1 MPKIS
6 LNSYNGRC
14 RKLNSE
20 MILKA
25 LRERKITP
33 EEAKKQLDNLNKEI
47 PTEKSDRISEENKI
61 FGENAIAI
69 IGMSGRYPK
78 ANDMEEYWNLL
89 VNGKDGIREIPNSR
103 WNMDEYYDPEK
114 AKEGKIY
121 CKWLGMID
129 DAECFDSLFFEIPP
143 SEAETMEPLH
153 RIFIEEGYKAFE
165 DAGYTRQTLNN
176 QKCGVYAGMITGEY
190 EKLSQ
195 KYGNEKASIT
205 GSSNAIGAA
214 RLSYYLNLKGPA
226 ISVDTACSSSMVCVH
241 LAAQALERGEID
253 MALVGGSSLYLSAGA
268 YVAMCSAGMLSPEG
282 KCKTFDNGADGFVPG
297 EGAGALVL
305 KRLADAERDHDHI
318 YGVIIG
324 SGMNQDGKT
333 NGITAPNLGSQIE
346 LVRDI
351 YEEYNISPESISYAE
366 MHGTG
371 TKLGDPIELEALGTA
386 FLEKTKRKNFCA
398 IGSVKSNLGHT
409 SAASGMAG
417 IQKVILCM
425 QHKKMVP
432 TLNVTTP
439 NEHFDFDNSPF
450 YINTQVKEWTKDH
463 EPRRACVSSFG
474 FSGTNAHVVIQEY
487 KYPDNLDL
495 ENDYIGKK
503 NPGIFVL
510 SAKNEEQLVQYVQ
523 KMIQY
528 IRQNNNF
535 NLANYLYTLQV
546 GREAMKERLAIVI
559 TGIEDLL
566 TKLNHYL
573 EGGADNKAIFRGVS
587 LKKKLNYKN
596 ISSVSSKSRGEVRSL
611 DGDIFAIA
619 KEWVNGSE
627 IDWLSIYGEKKPRR
641 VSVPTIPLAKEPFW
655 YKKEDTVQAKEK
667 TSGSHIN
674 RLHPLVHQNT
684 SDFLTQSFCSTFNGE
699 EFFLNEHRV
708 DDTKVLP
715 GAAILEMARAAS
727 ELSGGKSVKCVKDII
742 WLKPVSIT
750 DQENRVNI
758 RLYPEQ
764 DQAAFKLSMLDS
776 EKSETIYCE
785 GKIEYW
791 DGNIN
796 KFKNDIENIEKRCK
810 ARIAPENLYNA
821 QEKGVLY
828 GAHFQTITNV
838 SYNDN
843 EVLAKL
849 RINGVLG
856 NEAESELNDYILHP
870 GLLDGALQTIF
881 PLMTQEDSG
890 DRTYLPFSLDK
901 IEIYDSFQ
909 EDLYVYTTKV
919 SGYDN
924 NLIKRFN
931 IDIMDKTGYVLSRI
945 LGFNVKAAADK
956 TDNTLQNDN
965 LFLLKSMW
973 EEENAVV
980 DNYDNK
986 KVIVLDNNDR
996 LYAELYTENTE
1007 AIYVRQ
1013 GNAYSKKDEKQ
1024 YEVDIYDKNSYLNLF
1039 HDIQQ
1044 CNEVF
1049 PEWLIYN
1056 VTENSSIEKNA
1067 DNEIYAILALTQAL
1081 IELRIHSK
1089 IRLEYIY
1096 NIDSLSCL
1104 PEYDAVSAFFKTVQ
1118 KENENL
1124 FFQCVGISASQTD
1137 AGRLKEIIIQEL
1149 NAEEHCYEVH
1159 YDENKRYVKRIHQTD
1174 YEKKNITDTPFKD
1187 NGVYIITGGM
1197 GGVGFIFAQYICSH
1211 FKADVILTGRR
1222 DIDNEIELKL
1232 TKLNK
1237 MEAHAYY
1244 IKADVSDKNDVDTL
1258 IEKIKNKF
1266 NSINGVIHS
1275 AGITKD
1281 ALIRNKKT
1289 EEFRQVLAPKIAG
1302 TRFLDEALAKE
1313 HLDFFVM
1320 CSSTS
1325 AVLGNF
1331 GQCDYCYANSY
1342 MDNYAEYRTALTKQK
1357 KRYGKTV
1364 SINWPYWAEGGM
1376 QISEDSQK
1384 RMKDAMGMYPLSS
1397 RDGISALEHSILS
1410 DENQLICV
1418 TGETDK
1424 LFSIF
1429 HVSESGFVTAEREK
1443 KQVVGSNSNARKI
1456 NEDDIDVKYYAE
1468 EFLKSVFSEKMKIKI
1483 DKIDILESFET
1494 YGIDSIIIMTLT
1506 RRLEEDFGELPKTL
1520 FFEYQNI
1527 DELADY
1533 FVENYK
1539 DAILDM
1545 FYKEK
1550 ATDVKLETAKLQ
1562 PETAGQ
1568 KEDIPKNRFW
1578 TETDIATNDSEQNM
1592 DDIAIIGISG
1602 KYPMADDLTEFWD
1615 NIKSGRDCI
1624 SEIPQERWDHNRYY
1638 DSQKD
1643 VAGKAY
1649 AKWGGFVKDIDKFDP
1664 LFFNISP
1671 GEADFLDPQARLF
1684 LETVWHTLEDA
1695 GYTRASLAN
1704 DKVGVFVGVM
1714 YSMYELY
1721 EGEVKGERVPVSSSF
1736 SAIANRVSYFM
1747 NFHGPSVAV
1756 DTMCSSSLTALHL
1769 GCESIKNG
1777 DSDLVFVGGV
1787 NLTLHPNKY
1796 LLLSQGHFA
1805 STDGRCKTFGKDGDG
1820 YVPGEGVGAIL
1831 LKPLDKAIADHDN
1844 IYAVIKGS
1852 AINACGKTNGF
1863 TVPSP
1868 NAQAQLIQDALD
1880 KTNIDARTISYI
1892 EAHGTGTSLGD
1903 PIEIKGLTKAFKA
1916 YTEDL
1921 QFCSIGSVKS
1931 NIGHLESAAG
1941 IAAITKVVLQLK
1953 NHKLVPSIHS
1963 DELNPY
1969 INFSETPFYVQHKLE
1984 EWEKKA
1990 GDNAFPRRAGISAFG
2005 AGGSNAHVI
2014 LEEYNPKRINVDE
2027 KDKQRLYVFSAKNID
2042 RLNEYLRVFLDYI
2055 SGKSGAYIDEYV
2067 QPAGNNTTDIKVIQE
2082 ELCDILAQIL
2092 EVSVDLLDC
2101 HIPIKEYGL
2110 DMIKFNLFKNL
2121 AADKYGLNKAVFDM
2135 DSFNTVKEL
2144 ADYILHD
2151 KFVPDSHFIHIQ
2163 SDSLAYTLQL
2173 GREAMEE
2180 RVAIKA
2186 DSISDLAMKIH
2197 NYLSGGK
2204 LVDIYTGNVLDA
2216 KEDKESYK
2224 EIQKEAVRT
2233 KEMLLNENY
2242 SELAQLWVKGMD
2254 IDWKELYHGELPQKI
2269 SLPGYCFAKEHC
2281 WVLSIDEMNKTS
2293 NKLCNEYL
2301 HPMLQKNI
2309 SNLYGLKFRSDY
2321 SGNEFFIKDHVVN
2334 NIKMLPAVAYL
2345 EMICA
2350 AAKQIFDVADNSEII
2365 IRNVIWIQPFSIEDV
2380 NKEIYVSFVPNDD
2393 AGVKFNI
2400 FSQDGEAPIVHC
2412 QGTVQV
2418 SEHAELEQLNID
2430 EIKEECEKE
2439 TTGQS
2444 YYSAFEEIG
2453 IHYGNSLRSIKKIY
2467 KDKNKAVVELCA
2479 NECVKSD
2486 FDNFMLHPSML
2497 DAAVQANIAFYDENG
2512 KGNITL
2518 PFALNEVRVLGKCS
2532 TEMFA
2537 YIRKVTKNSDDKLQ
2551 KIDIDI
2557 CNSKGYV
2564 CVKINQLAFREFDT
2578 QYNQKLIGSGQ
2589 EENIEKLLFIPE
2601 WKECRV
2607 TNRTDRMDFD
2617 KKIIILCNQRKD
2629 VLEKLIPLAQSS
2641 EIFNLHSE
2649 NENIAIRYNDCAVN
2663 LFDYIKK
2670 LFGSKVKGKVFI
2682 QLYVENQGENG
2693 LLAGLNGFLK
2703 TIQIENSNIIC
2714 QLIESDSVKDA
2725 EEIYDLLKENTVA
2738 DYDQHIRYVNNIRY
2752 VQKIQELTIPDK
2764 DQADI
2769 IWREKGVYLI
2779 AGGAGGLGLLV
2790 AEDIASKTKDAVL
2803 ILAGRSELKDD
2814 VLERIENIRKMGA
2827 KIEYHRTDI
2836 INQNA
2841 VKDLVSDIVSR
2852 YHVLNGVIHCS
2863 GVIRDSLI
2871 VQKTS
2876 DTFRHV
2882 LEPKVLGIMNLDIAT
2897 KDINMDWFI
2906 AFSSMASVIGNLGQS
2921 DYAAANGFMDCFVEY
2936 RNKLSDKK
2944 ERFGQAV
2951 SLNWPLWK
2959 DGGMQIGADMEKVV
2973 AESSGFTPIEKKSG
2987 IQLLHKAVLSG
2998 CTQVLPV
3005 EGFSDKIRALF
3016 LENHS
3021 PKADENVTT
3030 EFNDTTGEK
3039 DNVVLE
3045 ERLTVKIKEILA
3057 EETKLDISRI
3067 DARVPLENYGI
3078 DSVMI
3083 IRLTN
3088 ALEKSYGS
3096 LPKTLFFD
3104 NQSIKE
3110 LVQYLCKDFY
3120 AQTIKVL
3127 GMEESNTVE
3136 KAVSVQNLPTPKAE
3150 INRKFWVQKQEV
3162 IRNESIVKNGNGCAP
3177 LDIAIIGIAGQYPM
3191 AENVDTYW
3199 NNLIEGKDCVTEI
3212 PKERWDHSRYY
3223 DPDKS
3228 KQRKTYAKWG
3238 GFLND
3243 VDCFDPMFF
3252 HISPVEAE
3260 IMDPQERLFL
3270 QCVYHAIEDA
3280 GYTKASL
3287 SLNEK
3292 DGLTSNVGV
3301 FVGVMYEE
3309 YQLYGAQ
3316 AQMLGNN
3323 ISLNGSAAS
3332 IANRVSYVY
3341 GFHGPSIALDSMCS
3355 SSLAAI
3361 HLACNSI
3368 MNGECDTAIAG
3379 GVNLSIHPNKYL
3391 TLGRGKFVSSIGRCQ
3406 TFGKNGD
3413 GYTPGEGVGT
3423 IILKSRERA
3432 IADGDHIYGIIRGSA
3447 VNHGGKTNGYT
3458 VPNPHAQTS
3467 VIKRAIAQSGINPR
3481 AISYI
3486 EAHGT
3491 GTSLGDPIEISALS
3505 RAFKEKT
3512 DEKQFCKI
3520 GSVKSNIGHCESAAG
3535 IAGITKVLMQMKY
3548 GKLVPSLHS
3557 EILNPNIDFENSPFV
3572 VSHEYE
3578 EWKRPVIEVNGMLKE
3593 YPRIAGISAFGAG
3606 GTNAHIIIEEYSGQ
3620 EDVIAEDNTNYI
3632 IILSARK
3639 EEQLNK
3645 QVSQLLEWL
3654 KANQG
3659 ENHSL
3664 MNIAY
3669 TLQVGR
3675 EALDERV
3682 AFVVSSYAQ
3691 LVDKLEDY
3699 IEGRGDY
3706 YKGKVKE
3713 SNNILYRIDDDDMQE
3728 MIQKWFNEG
3737 KFLKIAELW
3746 VEGLSIEWDKLYIKK
3761 PKRISLPNYPFAKE
3775 HYWFS
3780 EDDLNLSNINV
3791 SGQRMHPLIH
3801 ENISDFYEVKFVSTF
3816 TGTEAFFTDHIING
3830 NKTMP
3835 AVGYM
3840 EMVYA
3845 AYCRA
3850 MNLKQENS
3858 KYVQLEDVVWMQ
3870 PLIVKNE
3877 PVEVKLNLIPSN
3889 KDSAEFQIYSE
3900 TTKEEISLYSKGIV
3914 GLCEH
3919 TGEPKLD
3926 IKTMEAEHI
3935 LNRLESDYVY
3945 DYFSSIGIEYGP
3957 AQRGIQYILCGENS
3971 VLAKINL
3978 PEILA
3983 GTAKQYTLHPCIL
3996 DSALQAAMGL
4006 SVKDEDKKAD
4016 YNAKLPF
4023 MIQEMSIYD
4032 ACTESMWAYIRPDDK
4047 SQTVHIS
4054 LCDDSGTVRL
4064 EIKDIYYREIKDKNN
4079 EEKGADDNTEEQTL
4093 NETEEE
4099 NVDVITDTQELYNE
4113 TYQFLKEI
4121 FVRTLK
4127 IDESEI
4133 EEDVLFEKY
4142 GVDSILIMSLN
4153 EQLEKEFGKL
4163 PKTLL
4168 FEYQNMRTL
4177 SQYFI
4182 NNHSEKIAELTNK
4195 GNVRT
4200 KTAAVRTEQNEEQKT
4215 IRLAKCNIAKRDSD
4229 DTEIAIIGLA
4239 GKYANAENLNEY
4251 WENIKNGVDCITEIP
4266 SSRWDY
4272 KKYFNPDKDHPG
4284 TTYTKWGGFLKDVDC
4299 FEPLFFNISPRDAV
4313 IMDPQERLFMECAYS
4328 AMEDAGYTRQTL
4340 GYCPGSEVRRNVGV
4354 YVGVMNEEYHLYA
4367 AQEQAKGYP
4376 KILSGNISQVA
4387 NRFSYFCDFH
4397 GPSLTL
4403 DTMCSSSSVA
4413 IHLACQAIKNGECDM
4428 AIAGGVNVMVHPNKY
4443 LILASGKFASTDGRC
4458 ASFGK
4463 GGDGY
4468 VPGEGVGAV
4477 LLKPKKKAIEDGDHI
4492 YGIIKG
4498 TAVNHGGKTNGYT
4511 VPNPLAQTEAI
4522 ERAMKNAGVRADVVN
4537 YVEAHGTGTALGDPI
4552 EITALDKV
4560 YSQFDVEKQSCAIGS
4575 VKSNIGHCESASGI
4589 AALSKVLL
4597 QMKHKKIAPSL
4608 HSKELNPNIDFD
4620 NTPFYVPQKLEDWKR
4635 IKINENGKETEYPRT
4650 AGISSF
4656 GAGGTNAH
4664 IIVEEFMEDTPVH
4677 ISGCQNQDAVIVMS
4691 AKSKEQLFKIA
4702 SNILKR
4708 IKEGDIADIHSAA
4721 YTLQTGREEFEIRL
4735 AFTASS
4741 MTVMQNKL
4749 EELLSKDNYTGIYF
4763 GEVYKTLR
4771 NKDIVKRT
4779 DEAIT
4784 DGNTEELCRLW
4795 TEGALIDWNRLYC
4808 NGKPKKVSLPTYPFA
4823 NERYFIE
4830 TTPNISIGAAN
4841 RLNPVLHKNISSF
4854 YEQSF
4859 VSSFTGNEYYIANH
4873 LIGGRKVL
4881 PGAVTLEMAR
4891 KAGEISLEHPVFIM
4905 KNIAWTNQIEVD
4917 ENERD
4922 VYVSLYPHDDMIDY
4936 EVYLSD
4942 EASLE
4947 DDSEKVVCCEG
4958 SIEYDDISD
4967 YNISLDKLNLDEIIN
4982 RLSHV
4987 MTGEACY
4994 SAMKDAGLI
5003 NEAGFKVIDK
5013 IIYSDSEAVSYIHLS
5028 KEAKE
5033 EQKDYILHPSIING
5047 AFQSAVSLMSKKSES
5062 ENMVYL
5068 PFALSEIRIY
5078 APMEENCIAYITESA
5093 ANEST
5098 AFYKY
5103 DILITDMEGTLLAEL
5118 NEFTL
5123 KAFKIDPAPEKKEEE
5138 EKTQYYTSKWV
5149 EQNPAGTTQLSITDN
5164 EVIVVFDNSGK
5175 EFENIKKV
5183 LNNAGVTAELIN
5195 VKSGNAFSKIGKDVY
5210 QIDMT
5215 SFEQYK
5221 TLFEELRKEERRP
5234 QKMVVV
5240 KDYKDYQ
5247 EDVKN
5252 LEHIY
5257 SLSYISKALM
5267 ELHQERKLEL
5277 IFMFIRKTERIQPEY
5292 NAVGGFAKSI
5302 LMENPNFCYKV
5313 VEIEKWDEDENDIL
5327 FPAETLLKEFG
5338 TGESE
5343 VQYRHHKRYI
5353 KSLAESN
5360 IGGSISQNG
5369 IRTGG
5374 TYLITGGLG
5383 GLGMVFARYI
5393 AEKKNIRLILTGR
5406 SPLSEE
5412 AAAKLDEIKC
5422 SGSDVLYL
5430 QADVS
5435 KKSDVLNIYTE
5446 IKRRYGKLDGII
5458 HSAGVLRD
5466 SFLLKKSKEDMKC
5479 VFSAKVFGT
5488 RYLDEIF
5495 KEEQL
5500 DFFVLFS
5507 SIAGVFG
5514 NVGQSDYS
5522 YANSFM
5528 DYFAQQ
5534 RNLDVSNGLRF
5545 GKTVSIN
5552 WPLWKEGKMQVDQK
5566 TQEMMKAESGLVPI
5580 DMQDGITAFEA
5591 SLQSTGDH
5599 LIVLKQVLKNS

>member
-1 MPKIS
+1 
-6 LNSYNGRC
+6 
-14 RKLNSE
+14 

-33 EEAKKQLDNLNKEI
+33 EEAKKQLEKINKNI
-47 PTEKSDRISEENKI
+47 PAEKSDNNIEKKEIYRKD
-61 FGENAIAI
+61 AIAV

-78 ANDMEEYWNLL
+78 VNDMGEYWDLL

-103 WNMDEYYDPEK
+103 WNMDEYYDAEK

-129 DAECFDSLFFEIPP
+129 DAECFDPLFFEIPP
-143 SEAETMEPLH
+143 AEAEMMEPLH

-165 DAGYTRQTLNN
+165 DAGYTRQSLSN

-195 KYGNEKASIT
+195 KYGNEKSSIT

-282 KCKTFDNGADGFVPG
+282 KCKTFDNHADGFVPG

-305 KRLADAERDHDHI
+305 KRLEDAERDHDNI

-346 LVRDI
+346 LIRDI
-351 YEEYNISPESISYAE
+351 YKQYDISPESISYAE

-386 FLEKTKRKNFCA
+386 FSEKTKKKNYCA

-425 QHKKMVP
+425 QHEKMVP
-432 TLNVTTP
+432 TLNVTAP
-439 NEHFDFDNSPF
+439 NEHFDFVNSPF
-450 YINTQVKEWTKDH
+450 YINTDVKEWEKEDG
-463 EPRRACVSSFG
+463 PRRACVSSFG
-474 FSGTNAHVVIQEY
+474 YSGTNAHVVIQEY
-487 KYPDNLDL
+487 NYPETQQADGCVNEDNKGL
-495 ENDYIGKK
+495 
-503 NPGIFVL
+503 FVL
-510 SAKNEEQLVQYVQ
+510 SAKNEEQLTKYVQ
-523 KMIQY
+523 KMIRH
-528 IRQNNNF
+528 IRKNDHF

-559 TGIEDLL
+559 NDAEDLL
-566 TKLNHYL
+566 QKLDKYL
-573 EGGADNKAIFRGVS
+573 TAGADNITIFRGTF
-587 LKKKLNYKN
+587 LKKKLNYKE
-596 ISSVSSKSRGEVRSL
+596 ISNNLENNSDVN
-611 DGDIFAIA
+611 GDIFSIA
-619 KEWVNGSE
+619 GEWVNGKE

-655 YKKEDTVQAKEK
+655 FQNADAQLQEEGITGRCVDM
-667 TSGSHIN
+667 
-674 RLHPLVHQNT
+674 LHPLVHQNT
-684 SDFLTQSFCSTFNGE
+684 SDFSKQSFSSSFHGN
-699 EFFLNEHRV
+699 EFFFNEHKV
-708 DDTKVLP
+708 KDIKVLP

-727 ELSGGKSVKCVKDII
+727 EISGGKKVKCIKDIV
-742 WLKPVSIT
+742 WLNPVSIEEQ
-750 DQENRVNI
+750 DKIVNI
-758 RLYPEQ
+758 SLYP
-764 DQAAFKLSMLDS
+764 DMNQASFEIYM
-776 EKSETIYCE
+776 SETGKDQTICAE
-785 GKIEYW
+785 GKIEYCNEEINEFQNDIEDIKQRCQSVI
-791 DGNIN
+791 DGNCLY
-796 KFKNDIENIEKRCK
+796 KEQKNDIFYGLHFRTISCVN
-810 ARIAPENLYNA
+810 YN
-821 QEKGVLY
+821 E
-828 GAHFQTITNV
+828 
-838 SYNDN
+838 N
-843 EVLAKL
+843 EVLAELKL
-849 RINGVLG
+849 NGVSD
-856 NEAESELNDYILHP
+856 NMAKSELRDYVLHP

-881 PLMTQEDSG
+881 PLMQKTD

-901 IEIYDSFQ
+901 IEIYDSMK
-909 EDLYVYTTKV
+909 EALYVYTTKASDV
-919 SGYDN
+919 GHNSM
-924 NLIKRFN
+924 KRFN
-931 IDIMDKTGYVLSRI
+931 IDIMDQRGKVLSRI
-945 LGFNVKAAADK
+945 WGLCVKAIADK
-956 TDNTLQNDN
+956 ADSIIEKEPL
-965 LFLLKSMW
+965 LLLKDIW
-973 EEENAVV
+973 EEEAAIVNPV
-980 DNYDNK
+980 DNKQVIVFDHNNHLCEELYKADIESIYIKQGKAYNK
-986 KVIVLDNNDR
+986 KSD
-996 LYAELYTENTE
+996 
-1007 AIYVRQ
+1007 
-1013 GNAYSKKDEKQ
+1013 KQ
-1024 YEVDIYDKNSYLNLF
+1024 YEVDIFDKASYIQLF
-1039 HDIQQ
+1039 QDMQQ
-1044 CNEVF
+1044 NHAGL
-1049 PEWLIYN
+1049 PGWIIYN
-1056 VTENSSIEKNA
+1056 TIENTSSEST
-1067 DNEIYAILALTQAL
+1067 DDEICAMLAFTQAL
-1081 IELRIHSK
+1081 IEMRLHNK
-1089 IRLEYIY
+1089 VRLEYLY
-1096 NIDSLSCL
+1096 NIEGLSSL
-1104 PEYDAVSAFFKTVQ
+1104 PKHDAMSAFFKTVQ
-1118 KENENL
+1118 KENSNL
-1124 FFQCVGISASQTD
+1124 FFQCVGIAVSDID
-1137 AGRLKEIIIQEL
+1137 AVRLREIVINEFNTQDFR
-1149 NAEEHCYEVH
+1149 YEVH
-1159 YDENKRYVKRIHQTD
+1159 YDGEKRYVKHIHTID
-1174 YEKKNITDTPFKD
+1174 YAKQDRAGSGFRE

-1197 GGVGFIFAQYICSH
+1197 GGIGYIFAQYICRNYN
-1211 FKADVILTGRR
+1211 ANVVLTGRR
-1222 DIDNEIELKL
+1222 DVNKDIERKL
-1232 TKLNK
+1232 EQLNK
-1237 MEAHAYY
+1237 NGSHAYY
-1244 IKADVSDKNDVDTL
+1244 MKADITNKAAIMAL
-1258 IEKIKNKF
+1258 ITEVKNKF
-1266 NSINGVIHS
+1266 SAINGVIHS
-1275 AGITKD
+1275 AGVTRD
-1281 ALIRNKKT
+1281 ALIRNKKID
-1289 EEFRQVLAPKIAG
+1289 EFKQVIAPKING
-1302 TRFLDEALAKE
+1302 TIYLDEALAQE

-1342 MDNYAEYRTALTKQK
+1342 MDYYARYREILAEQK
-1357 KRYGKTV
+1357 KRFGKTV

-1376 QISEDSQK
+1376 QISSESEK
-1384 RMKDAMGMYPLSS
+1384 LMKDMMGMYPLSS
-1397 RDGISALEHSILS
+1397 KNGIAVLEDSLLS
-1410 DENQLICV
+1410 DENQMICV
-1418 TGETDK
+1418 TGDSNK
-1424 LFSIF
+1424 IYKVFC
-1429 HVSESGFVTAEREK
+1429 VSDRNLSVSGIEK
-1443 KQVVGSNSNARKI
+1443 KEPVASELHNIAADENDFDAKQHI
-1456 NEDDIDVKYYAE
+1456 E
-1468 EFLKSVFSEKMKIKI
+1468 EFLKSVFSEKMKIQI
-1483 DKIDILESFET
+1483 DKIDALESFDT
-1494 YGIDSIIIMTLT
+1494 YGIDSIIIMSLT
-1506 RRLEEDFGELPKTL
+1506 RRLEEEFGELPKTL
-1520 FFEYQNI
+1520 FFEYESI
-1527 DELADY
+1527 HELADY

-1539 DAILDM
+1539 ETISDM
-1545 FYKEK
+1545 FAKEK
-1550 ATDVKLETAKLQ
+1550 DNTGEMVSEQLSEETL
-1562 PETAGQ
+1562 Q
-1568 KEDIPKNRFW
+1568 KEGTKRGRFW
-1578 TETDIATNDSEQNM
+1578 NTEEVHGDVSQKNVE
-1592 DDIAIIGISG
+1592 DIAIIGISG
-1602 KYPMADDLTEFWD
+1602 RYPMADDLAEFWE
-1615 NIKSGRDCI
+1615 NIKKGRDCI
-1624 SEIPQERWDHNRYY
+1624 SEIPKERWDHDRYFN
-1638 DSQKD
+1638 SQKD
-1643 VAGKAY
+1643 VPGKAY
-1649 AKWGGFVKDIDKFDP
+1649 AKWGGFVNDVDKFDP

-1684 LETVWHTLEDA
+1684 LQTVWHTMEDA
-1695 GYTRASLAN
+1695 GYTRASLGS

-1714 YSMYELY
+1714 YSMYELF
-1721 EGEVKGERVPVSSSF
+1721 EGEIKGKRVPVTSSF

-1777 DSDLVFVGGV
+1777 ESDFVFVGGV
-1787 NLTLHPNKY
+1787 NLTVHPNKY

-1805 STDGRCKTFGKDGDG
+1805 STDGKCKTFGKDGDG

-1831 LKPLDKAIADHDN
+1831 LKPLSKAIADHDN

-1868 NAQAQLIQDALD
+1868 NVQAQLIQNTLN
-1880 KTNIDARTISYI
+1880 KTGIDARTISYI

-1916 YTEDL
+1916 YTDDL

-1941 IAAITKVVLQLK
+1941 IAAITKAVLQLK

-1969 INFSETPFYVQHKLE
+1969 INFSETPFYVQHELTQ
-1984 EWEKKA
+1984 WEKPVIKKD
-1990 GDNAFPRRAGISAFG
+1990 GIETVIPRRAGISAFG

-2014 LEEYNPKRINVDE
+2014 LEEYIPENTTEDE
-2027 KDKQRLYVFSAKNID
+2027 VDKQRLYVFSAKNIE
-2042 RLNEYLRVFLDYI
+2042 RLNEYLKVFFNYV
-2055 SGKSGAYIDEYV
+2055 SGESKSHIDEYM
-2067 QPAGNNTTDIKVIQE
+2067 QSFKNAEWQRNDILN
-2082 ELCDILAQIL
+2082 ELCDILNKTLGI
-2092 EVSVDLLDC
+2092 STGIIDC
-2101 HIPIKEYGL
+2101 NAPLKEYGF
-2110 DMIKFNLFKNL
+2110 DIVKFNILKDLIAERFS
-2121 AADKYGLNKAVFDM
+2121 LNKVSFDM
-2135 DSFNTVKEL
+2135 DLFNTVNEL
-2144 ADYILHD
+2144 ADYILNEKHTV
-2151 KFVPDSHFIHIQ
+2151 KARIIHM
-2163 SDSLAYTLQL
+2163 STASLAYTLQS
-2173 GREAMEE
+2173 GREEMEE
-2180 RVAIKA
+2180 RAAIKA
-2186 DSISDLAMKIH
+2186 DSVYDLLIKIQK
-2197 NYLSGGK
+2197 YLNNEQVSG
-2204 LVDIYTGNVLDA
+2204 IYTGNILDA
-2216 KEDKESYK
+2216 KDDKEGYK
-2224 EIQKEAVRT
+2224 KIQDDALRINEL
-2233 KEMLLNENY
+2233 LLNEDY
-2242 SELAQLWVKGMD
+2242 DELARLWVNGIV
-2254 IDWKELYHGELPQKI
+2254 IDWKKLYQDKIPQKV
-2269 SLPGYCFAKEHC
+2269 SLPGYCFAKERC
-2281 WVLSIDEMNKTS
+2281 WVLSVDELNKFS
-2293 NKLCNEYL
+2293 DKACYAKI

-2309 SNLYGLKFRSDY
+2309 SDISGLKFSSDFNG
-2321 SGNEFFIKDHVVN
+2321 SEFFIKDHVVN
-2334 NIKMLPAVAYL
+2334 GMKMLPAVAYL

-2350 AAKQIFDVADNSEII
+2350 AARCVFDAADDTAVV
-2365 IRNVIWIQPFSIEDV
+2365 IRNMIWIQPFCVEDV
-2380 NKEIYVSFVPNDD
+2380 KKEVYVSFMPNDNEN
-2393 AGVKFNI
+2393 AEFNI
-2400 FSQDGEAPIVHC
+2400 YSTADGKSIIHC
-2412 QGTVQV
+2412 QGAVQI
-2418 SEHAELEQLNID
+2418 SEQDTIEQLNLG
-2430 EIKEECEKE
+2430 ELTRECKKEV
-2439 TTGQS
+2439 TGRI
-2444 YYSAFEEIG
+2444 YYDAFDEIG
-2453 IHYGNSLRSIKKIY
+2453 IHYGDSLRSIEKIY
-2467 KDKNKAVVELCA
+2467 KNENQVVVEIHA
-2479 NECVKSD
+2479 PECVKNSFND
-2486 FDNFMLHPSML
+2486 FMLHPSIL
-2497 DAAVQANIAFYDENG
+2497 DAALQSNIAFYDQDK
-2512 KGNITL
+2512 KGGITL
-2518 PFALNEVRVLGKCS
+2518 PFALNEIKVLRKCS
-2532 TEMFA
+2532 TNMFA
-2537 YIRKVTKNSDDKLQ
+2537 CLRKDTDCLNEKLH
-2551 KIDIDI
+2551 KINIDI
-2557 CNSKGYV
+2557 CDSEGYV
-2564 CVKINQLAFREFDT
+2564 CAKIQQIAFKEFDAENE
-2578 QYNQKLIGSGQ
+2578 QQ
-2589 EENIEKLLFIPE
+2589 ETNENNNIEKLLFAPE
-2601 WKECRV
+2601 WKEEGI
-2607 TNRTDRMDFD
+2607 THGIHKADF
-2617 KKIIILCNQRKD
+2617 KRKVVLLCNQHKD
-2629 VLEKLIPLAQSS
+2629 VLEKLKELSDEEEIISLNS
-2641 EIFNLHSE
+2641 EDE
-2649 NENIAIRYNDCAVN
+2649 DIAIQYNDCAA
-2663 LFDYIKK
+2663 LLLEFIKGLLADK
-2670 LFGSKVKGKVFI
+2670 ANERVFI
-2682 QLYVENQGENG
+2682 QLYVENHDMNG
-2693 LLAGLNGFLK
+2693 LMAGLNGFLK
-2703 TIQIENSNIIC
+2703 TVQVEHPNIVC
-2714 QLIESDSVKDA
+2714 QLVEMDSVKNA
-2725 EEIYDLLKENTVA
+2725 EEIYDVLRENTLTA
-2738 DYDQHIRYVNNIRY
+2738 FEQHIRYVNGIRY
-2752 VQKIQELTIPDK
+2752 VQKIQQLEEPDTSRT
-2764 DQADI
+2764 DN
-2769 IWREKGVYLI
+2769 IWKEKGVYLI
-2779 AGGAGGLGLLV
+2779 TGGAGGLGLLV
-2790 AEDIASKTKDAVL
+2790 AEDIAFKVKEPIL
-2803 ILAGRSELKDD
+2803 ILVGRSELK
-2814 VLERIENIRKMGA
+2814 LEALDRIEAMRKMDTRVDYHRVDVTDENAVDTLVNDIIRKYGA
-2827 KIEYHRTDI
+2827 
-2836 INQNA
+2836 
-2841 VKDLVSDIVSR
+2841 
-2852 YHVLNGVIHCS
+2852 LNGVIHCS
-2863 GVIRDSLI
+2863 GIIRDSLI
-2871 VQKTS
+2871 VQKSSETL
-2876 DTFRHV
+2876 HQV
-2882 LEPKVLGIMNLDIAT
+2882 LAPKVQGIINLDKAT
-2897 KDINMDWFI
+2897 KNIKLDWFI
-2906 AFSSMASVIGNLGQS
+2906 AFSSMASIIGNLGQS

-2944 ERFGQAV
+2944 ERCGYAV

-2959 DGGMQIGADMEKVV
+2959 DGGMQIGSDMEKIV
-2973 AESSGFTPIEKKSG
+2973 ANSSGFIPIEKEAG
-2987 IQLLHKAVLSG
+2987 IQLLHSSVLSG
-2998 CTQVLPV
+2998 REQVIPV
-3005 EGFSDKIRALF
+3005 KGYSDKIKALL
-3016 LENHS
+3016 LEEPNS
-3021 PKADENVTT
+3021 EMNDCAEMVL
-3030 EFNDTTGEK
+3030 DTTDTGK
-3039 DNVVLE
+3039 NSAVLE
-3045 ERLTVKIKEILA
+3045 ERLTVKVKEILA

-3067 DARVPLENYGI
+3067 DARVPFENYGI

-3088 ALEKSYGS
+3088 ALEKSYGP

-3104 NQSIKE
+3104 NQSIRE
-3110 LVQYLCKDFY
+3110 LVQYLCREFY
-3120 AQTIKVL
+3120 TQTLKVL
-3127 GMEESNTVE
+3127 GMSESSKKE
-3136 KAVSVQNLPTPKAE
+3136 KAVLRESKVIKNPEIRKDFCSGKRESQNK
-3150 INRKFWVQKQEV
+3150 
-3162 IRNESIVKNGNGCAP
+3162 SISRTGSFDDP
-3177 LDIAIIGIAGQYPM
+3177 LDIAIIGVAGKYPM
-3191 AENVDTYW
+3191 ADDVEEYWENLT
-3199 NNLIEGKDCVTEI
+3199 EGKDCVTEI
-3212 PKERWDHSRYY
+3212 PKERWEHSKYY

-3228 KQRKTYAKWG
+3228 KQGKTYAKWG

-3270 QCVYHAIEDA
+3270 ECVYHAIEDA
-3280 GYTKASL
+3280 GYTRTSL
-3287 SLNEK
+3287 SMDEK
-3292 DGLTSNVGV
+3292 DGLVNNVGV

-3316 AQMLGNN
+3316 AQVLGNN
-3323 ISLNGSAAS
+3323 IPLNGSAAS
-3332 IANRVSYVY
+3332 IANRVSYIY

-3355 SSLAAI
+3355 SSLVAI

-3368 MNGECDTAIAG
+3368 MNGECDAAIAG

-3391 TLGRGKFVSSIGRCQ
+3391 TLGRGKFVSSVGKCQ
-3406 TFGKNGD
+3406 TFGKDGD
-3413 GYTPGEGVGT
+3413 GYTPGEGVGA
-3423 IILKSRERA
+3423 IILKSRKKA
-3432 IADGDHIYGIIRGSA
+3432 IQDGDHIYGIIRGTA

-3505 RAFKEKT
+3505 RAFKDGT
-3512 DEKQFCKI
+3512 DDKQFCKI

-3548 GKLVPSLHS
+3548 RKLVPSLHS
-3557 EILNPNIDFENSPFV
+3557 QTLNPNIDFASSPFI

-3578 EWKRPVIEVNGMLKE
+3578 EWEKPVVEENGVQKE

-3606 GTNAHIIIEEYSGQ
+3606 GTNAHIIIEEYCE
-3620 EDVIAEDNTNYI
+3620 EDSAGKEITDNDMRHI
-3632 IILSARK
+3632 IVLSARK
-3639 EEQLNK
+3639 EDQLTN
-3645 QVSQLLEWL
+3645 QVRQLSAWL
-3654 KANQG
+3654 KANYERQQPL
-3659 ENHSL
+3659 N
-3664 MNIAY
+3664 NIAY

-3675 EALDERV
+3675 EALDERA
-3682 AFVVSSYAQ
+3682 AFVVSSYGE
-3691 LVDKLEDY
+3691 LIDKLEGY
-3699 IEGRGDY
+3699 MEGRGDY
-3706 YKGKVKE
+3706 YKGRVKD
-3713 SNNILYRIDDDDMQE
+3713 SNKILNMIDDDDMQNMVE
-3728 MIQKWFNEG
+3728 KWFQDG
-3737 KFLKIAELW
+3737 KLLKIAELW
-3746 VEGLSIEWDKLYIKK
+3746 VEGLSIEWDKLYIGK
-3761 PKRISLPNYPFAKE
+3761 PQRISLPNYPFAKE
-3775 HYWFS
+3775 HYWIS
-3780 EDDLNLSNINV
+3780 KNAIDLDHMTGNITG
-3791 SGQRMHPLIH
+3791 SKIHPLIH
-3801 ENISDFYEVKFVSTF
+3801 ENISDFYEFKFASTF
-3816 TGTEAFFTDHIING
+3816 NGTESFLTDHVING

-3835 AVGYM
+3835 AVAYM
-3840 EMVYA
+3840 EMVYET
-3845 AYCRA
+3845 YFRA
-3850 MNLKQENS
+3850 MNLKKEHHNAI
-3858 KYVQLEDVVWMQ
+3858 QLKDVVWLQ
-3870 PLIVKNE
+3870 PLTVGNE
-3877 PVEVKLNLIPSN
+3877 PVEVKLSLNPVNEMQAQFQVYEEESN
-3889 KDSAEFQIYSE
+3889 G
-3900 TTKEEISLYSKGIV
+3900 EITLYSKGFA
-3914 GLCEH
+3914 GLFGE
-3919 TGEPKLD
+3919 TGTISIN
-3926 IKTMEAEHI
+3926 IKEMEAIHDLRR
-3935 LNRLESDYVY
+3935 LNSDYVY
-3945 DYFSSIGIEYGP
+3945 DYFNSIGIEYGT
-3957 AQRGIQYILCGENS
+3957 AQRGIQYILCGSNS
-3971 VLAKINL
+3971 VFARIEL
-3978 PEILA
+3978 PEALSE
-3983 GTAKQYTLHPCIL
+3983 TVNQYTLNPCIL
-3996 DSALQAAMGL
+3996 DSALQAVMGL
-4006 SVKDEDKKAD
+4006 SVQGGKEGVKGD
-4016 YNAKLPF
+4016 AKLPF
-4023 MIQEMSIYD
+4023 MIQEMVVYD
-4032 ACTESMWAYIRPDDK
+4032 KCTEAMWAYITSDK
-4047 SQTVHIS
+4047 GSQTIHIS
-4054 LCDDSGTVRL
+4054 LCDDSGKLCVEL
-4064 EIKDIYYREIKDKNN
+4064 KDIYYKEIGNKKDK
-4079 EEKGADDNTEEQTL
+4079 EKGAGDKKEKQSVSQLEEKNDCEKADAL
-4093 NETEEE
+4093 VLYDETFK
-4099 NVDVITDTQELYNE
+4099 L
-4113 TYQFLKEI
+4113 LKEI
-4121 FVRTLK
+4121 FVKTLK
-4127 IDESEI
+4127 IEESEI
-4133 EEDVLFEKY
+4133 EEDTLFENY

-4182 NNHSEKIAELTNK
+4182 NNHSDKVEMLTNK
-4195 GNVRT
+4195 NRQTIVRP
-4200 KTAAVRTEQNEEQKT
+4200 AAMTEKKNREKN
-4215 IRLAKCNIAKRDSD
+4215 IRSINYSMKNNDID
-4229 DTEIAIIGLA
+4229 DTDIAVIGIS
-4239 GKYANAENLNEY
+4239 GKYAKAGNLDEY

-4272 KKYFNPDKDHPG
+4272 RKYYNPDKDHPG

-4340 GYCPGSEVRRNVGV
+4340 GYCPGSDVKRNVGV
-4354 YVGVMNEEYHLYA
+4354 FVGVMNEEYHLYA

-4443 LILASGKFASTDGRC
+4443 LILASGKFASTNGKC
-4458 ASFGK
+4458 TSFGK

-4511 VPNPLAQTEAI
+4511 VPNPLAQTEVI
-4522 ERAMKNAGVRADVVN
+4522 ERAMKNAGVGAAVVN

-4552 EITALDKV
+4552 EITALDKA

-4664 IIVEEFMEDTPVH
+4664 IIVEEFVEDTTSY
-4677 ISGCQNQDAVIVMS
+4677 ISNCQNRDAVIVMS

-4708 IKEGDIADIHSAA
+4708 IKEGDITDIHSVA
-4721 YTLQTGREEFEIRL
+4721 YTLQTGREEFEVRL
-4735 AFTASS
+4735 AFTAGSVS
-4741 MTVMQNKL
+4741 AMQNKL
-4749 EELLSKDNYTGIYF
+4749 EELLSRDDYTGIYF
-4763 GEVYKTLR
+4763 GEVYKALR

-4779 DEAIT
+4779 DEAIA
-4784 DGNTEELCRLW
+4784 DGDTEELCRLW

-4808 NGKPKKVSLPTYPFA
+4808 SGKPKKVSLPTYPFA

-4830 TTPNISIGAAN
+4830 TTPDISTAAAN

-4859 VSSFTGNEYYIANH
+4859 ASSFTGNEYYIANH

-4891 KAGEISLEHPVFIM
+4891 MAGEISLEHPVFIM
-4905 KNIAWTNQIEVD
+4905 KNIAWTNQIEV
-4917 ENERD
+4917 EEKECD

-4936 EVYLSD
+4936 EVYLRD

-4947 DDSEKVVCCEG
+4947 DDSEKAVCCEG

-4967 YNISLDKLNLDEIIN
+4967 YDISLDKLELNEIIN

-5013 IIYSDSEAVSYIHLS
+5013 IIYSDSEAVSYMHLS
-5028 KEAKE
+5028 REAKE
-5033 EQKDYILHPSIING
+5033 EQRDYILHPSIING
-5047 AFQSAVSLMSKKSES
+5047 AFQSVVSLMSKISGSES
-5062 ENMVYL
+5062 LVYL

-5078 APMEENCIAYITESA
+5078 APMEENCIAYITESD
-5093 ANEST
+5093 ANESA

-5103 DILITDMEGTLLAEL
+5103 DILITDTEGTLLAEL

-5123 KAFKIDPAPEKKEEE
+5123 KAFKINPVPEKEKEEAII
-5138 EKTQYYTSKWV
+5138 QYYTSKWT
-5149 EQNPAGTTQLSITDN
+5149 EQKPVGTAQLPIADN
-5164 EVIVVFDNSGK
+5164 EVIVVFDNSGR
-5175 EFENIKKV
+5175 EFENIKEV
-5183 LNNAGVTAELIN
+5183 LNNTGITADLIN
-5195 VKSGNAFSKIGKDVY
+5195 VKSGSAFSKIGEDVY

-5221 TLFEELRKEERRP
+5221 TLFEELRKTERRP
-5234 QKMVVV
+5234 QKIVVI
-5240 KDYKDYQ
+5240 KDYKDYK
-5247 EDVKN
+5247 EEAES

-5313 VEIEKWDEDENDIL
+5313 VEIEKWDEAENDIL

-5338 TGESE
+5338 TGEPE

-5360 IGGSISQNG
+5360 IGGGISQNS

-5406 SPLSEE
+5406 SPLGEE

-5435 KKSDVLNIYTE
+5435 KKSDVLNVYTE
-5446 IKRRYGKLDGII
+5446 IKKRYGRLDGII

-5466 SFLLKKSKEDMKC
+5466 SFLLKKSKEDMDC

-5495 KEEQL
+5495 KDEQL

-5566 TQEMMKAESGLVPI
+5566 TQEMMKAESGLIPI

-5599 LIVLKQVLKNS
+5599 LIVLKQVLKNN